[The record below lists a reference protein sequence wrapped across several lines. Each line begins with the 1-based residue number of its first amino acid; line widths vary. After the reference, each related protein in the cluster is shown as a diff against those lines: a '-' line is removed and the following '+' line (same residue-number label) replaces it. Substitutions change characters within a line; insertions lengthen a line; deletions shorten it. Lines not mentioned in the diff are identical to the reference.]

1 MSENEHAQEIH
12 RITEAIRVLTLSDG
26 PDAMRNLMRRT
37 GDINDH
43 ADELA
48 AQLDDTQWSLNRCHE
63 TQDRLHRERDALAIE
78 RDVAVNEQRRIAA
91 QLAEAEEERDTNWGW
106 FLGCANRSKET
117 DALID
122 RLGRRAAEAE
132 ARAGRL
138 RKLIAILKEEAQLRE
153 PMRDVIEINWQGAHD
168 AAGIQPGDLP
178 DTDGGTP
185 CGETSS

>member
-132 ARAGRL
+132 AARVIANRGWHEANRRL
-138 RKLIAILKEEAQLRE
+138 AAMGIAPVTAR
-153 PMRDVIEINWQGAHD
+153 
-168 AAGIQPGDLP
+168 DLP
-178 DTDGGTP
+178 DTEEG
-185 CGETSS
+185 